1 MEIKFIKYQKLSKSF
16 IKFFEDEFLNNREYE
31 LLKKLITDTNK
42 YKSTVYVLEID
53 KKKVGLIGLTFD
65 RISDSPVLSLDYIFV
80 VKSYRSKKFKELFNK
95 KLSEILIYYAID
107 LGKKIKEQIAIR
119 YLALYPDMQDKNL
132 MNYYLSLLPNSFIL
146 KENKEIWILF
156 KI

>member
-95 KLSEILIYYAID
+95 KLLEILIYYAID